1 MFRNTALKA
10 THSGMLRGAT
20 SSTCRRSIH
29 LATSAR
35 SASKPS
41 GFSMTARRPLAVVDR
56 AFNGARSYAA
66 PSECTT
72 QGVVSNNNLH
82 DR

>member
-20 SSTCRRSIH
+20 SSACRRSFH

-35 SASKPS
+35 SASKS
-41 GFSMTARRPLAVVDR
+41 TGFSMTARRPLAVVDR

-66 PSECTT
+66 AADSPA
-72 QGVVSNNNLH
+72 QGVVSNNS
-82 DR
+82 

>member
-1 MFRNTALKA
+1 
-10 THSGMLRGAT
+10 MLRGAA

-35 SASKPS
+35 SASKRS

-66 PSECTT
+66 AAEGPS

-82 DR
+82 DLSDPILAPKR